1 MRLIECIPN
10 FSEGH
15 DLNKIKL
22 ITNAIESVDGIT
34 LLDVDPGSD
43 TNRTVV
49 TFVGSPEVI
58 SEGAFQG
65 IKTASELIDM
75 SKHKGTHP
83 RMGATDVCPLV
94 PVSNVTQQECIKIS
108 KLLAKRVG
116 DELNIPVYLYEQS
129 AQILERKNL
138 SFIREGEYEGLSK
151 KIIKSKWKPDFG
163 PSEFNSKSGATV
175 IGARDFLIAYNI
187 NLNTKDERLATDIAF
202 ELRESGRSKRI
213 PNPDSPNLL
222 DGEIVRT
229 KEGKPIKV
237 PGLFKDLKGVG
248 WYLPELKR
256 AQISLNFNNFNESTL
271 HDVFDKACE
280 LAQDRGARVT
290 GSELVGLVPMEAM
303 LMAGRHYLKKQRY
316 STGIPLCDIIEVAIQ
331 SLGLNDIVPF
341 KAEEKIIENAVK
353 TSSEKLIS
361 LKTDDF
367 IDELST
373 NSPAPGGGSV
383 SALVGSLGAALISMV
398 GALNHEKKENI
409 KIKPQ
414 MQKIGVEAQAIKDRL
429 SFLVDEDTNA
439 FNKLMQANRLP
450 SGNKSQKKEKLHA
463 IQEANEYAIEIP
475 LEVVSHCLRI
485 IELSE
490 KLIDNGSSSLVSD
503 AGVSAEVAL
512 AGVRG
517 ASMNVLINLLNISD
531 NNYCKEKRELVQKLI
546 IDSEKKW
553 KIVFDKTMNKIIP

>member
-116 DELNIPVYLYEQS
+116 NELNIPVYLYEQS

-248 WYLPELKR
+248 WFLPELKR

-316 STGIPLCDIIEVAIQ
+316 TTGIPLSDIIEVAIQ

-341 KAEEKIIENAVK
+341 KAEEKIIENAIK

-398 GALNHEKKENI
+398 GALNHEKKDNI

-414 MQKIGVEAQAIKDRL
+414 MEKIGVEAQEIKDRL

-450 SGNKSQKKEKLHA
+450 SDNKSQKKEKLHA

-512 AGVRG
+512 AGARG
-517 ASMNVLINLLNISD
+517 ASMNVLINLLNIFD
-531 NNYCKEKRELVQKLI
+531 DNYCKEKRELVQKLI

>member
-34 LLDVDPGSD
+34 LLDVDPGLD

-116 DELNIPVYLYEQS
+116 NELNIPVYLYEQS

-229 KEGKPIKV
+229 KEGKPVKV
-237 PGLFKDLKGVG
+237 SGLFKDLKGVG
-248 WYLPELKR
+248 WFLPELKR

-316 STGIPLCDIIEVAIQ
+316 TTGIPLSDIIEVAIQ

-341 KAEEKIIENAVK
+341 KAEEKIIENAIK

-367 IDELST
+367 IDELSI

-414 MQKIGVEAQAIKDRL
+414 MEKIGVEAQEIKDRL

-450 SGNKSQKKEKLHA
+450 SDNKSQKKEKLHA

-512 AGVRG
+512 AGARG
-517 ASMNVLINLLNISD
+517 ASMNVLINLLNIFD
-531 NNYCKEKRELVQKLI
+531 DNYCKEKRELVQKLI

>member
-108 KLLAKRVG
+108 KLLAKRVS

-229 KEGKPIKV
+229 KEGKPVKV
-237 PGLFKDLKGVG
+237 SGLFKDLKGVG
-248 WYLPELKR
+248 WFLPELKR

-316 STGIPLCDIIEVAIQ
+316 TTGIPLSDIIEVAIQ

-341 KAEEKIIENAVK
+341 KAEEKIIENAIK

-398 GALNHEKKENI
+398 GALNHEKKDNI
-409 KIKPQ
+409 KIKLQ
-414 MQKIGVEAQAIKDRL
+414 MEKIGVEAQEIKDRL

-450 SGNKSQKKEKLHA
+450 SDNKSQKKEKLHA

-512 AGVRG
+512 AGARG
-517 ASMNVLINLLNISD
+517 ASMNVLINLLNICD
-531 NNYCKEKRELVQKLI
+531 DNYCKEKRELVQKLI

>member
-108 KLLAKRVG
+108 KLLAKRVS

-229 KEGKPIKV
+229 KEGKPVKV
-237 PGLFKDLKGVG
+237 SGLFKDLKGVG
-248 WYLPELKR
+248 WFLPELKR

-316 STGIPLCDIIEVAIQ
+316 TTGIPLSDIIEVAIQ

-341 KAEEKIIENAVK
+341 KAEEKIIENAIK

-367 IDELST
+367 IDELSI

-414 MQKIGVEAQAIKDRL
+414 MEKIGVEAQEIKDRL

-450 SGNKSQKKEKLHA
+450 SDNKSQKKEKLHA

-531 NNYCKEKRELVQKLI
+531 DNYCKEKRELVQKLI

>member
-108 KLLAKRVG
+108 KLLAKRVS

-229 KEGKPIKV
+229 KEGKPVKV
-237 PGLFKDLKGVG
+237 SGLFKDLKGVG
-248 WYLPELKR
+248 WFLPELKR

-280 LAQDRGARVT
+280 LAQDRGVRVT

-316 STGIPLCDIIEVAIQ
+316 TTGIPLSDIIEVAIQ

-341 KAEEKIIENAVK
+341 KAEEKIIENAIK

-367 IDELST
+367 IDELSI

-414 MQKIGVEAQAIKDRL
+414 MEKIGVEAQEIKDRL

-450 SGNKSQKKEKLHA
+450 SDNKSQKKEKLHA

-517 ASMNVLINLLNISD
+517 ASMNVLINLLNICD
-531 NNYCKEKRELVQKLI
+531 DNYCKEKRELVQKLI

>member
-1 MRLIECIPN
+1 
-10 FSEGH
+10 
-15 DLNKIKL
+15 
-22 ITNAIESVDGIT
+22 
-34 LLDVDPGSD
+34 
-43 TNRTVV
+43 
-49 TFVGSPEVI
+49 
-58 SEGAFQG
+58 
-65 IKTASELIDM
+65 
-75 SKHKGTHP
+75 
-83 RMGATDVCPLV
+83 
-94 PVSNVTQQECIKIS
+94 
-108 KLLAKRVG
+108 
-116 DELNIPVYLYEQS
+116 
-129 AQILERKNL
+129 
-138 SFIREGEYEGLSK
+138 
-151 KIIKSKWKPDFG
+151 
-163 PSEFNSKSGATV
+163 
-175 IGARDFLIAYNI
+175 
-187 NLNTKDERLATDIAF
+187 
-202 ELRESGRSKRI
+202 
-213 PNPDSPNLL
+213 
-222 DGEIVRT
+222 
-229 KEGKPIKV
+229 
-237 PGLFKDLKGVG
+237 
-248 WYLPELKR
+248 
-256 AQISLNFNNFNESTL
+256 
-271 HDVFDKACE
+271 
-280 LAQDRGARVT
+280 
-290 GSELVGLVPMEAM
+290 MEAM

-316 STGIPLCDIIEVAIQ
+316 TTGISLNDIIEVAIQ

-353 TSSEKLIS
+353 TSSKKLIS

-398 GALNHEKKENI
+398 GALNHEKKDNI

-414 MQKIGVEAQAIKDRL
+414 MEKIGVEAQEIKDRL

-450 SGNKSQKKEKLHA
+450 SDNKSQKKEKLHA

-475 LEVVSHCLRI
+475 LEVVSHCLKI

-531 NNYCKEKRELVQKLI
+531 DNYCKEKRELVQKLI

>member
-1 MRLIECIPN
+1 MRLIECVPN
-10 FSEGH
+10 FSEGR

-58 SEGAFQG
+58 VEGAFQG
-65 IKTASELIDM
+65 IKIASEQIDM
-75 SKHKGTHP
+75 SKHSGTHP
-83 RMGATDVCPLV
+83 RMGATDVCPLI
-94 PVSNVTQQECIKIS
+94 PISNITYEECIEIS
-108 KLLAKRVG
+108 KILSKRVG
-116 DELNIPVYLYEQS
+116 EELNIPVYMYEKS
-129 AQILERKNL
+129 AQIPERRNL
-138 SFIREGEYEGLSK
+138 SFIRVGEYEGLSK

-163 PSEFNSKSGATV
+163 PTKFNPKSGASV
-175 IGARDFLIAYNI
+175 IGVRDFLIAYNI
-187 NLNTKDERLATDIAF
+187 NLNTKDDRLATDIAF
-202 ELRESGRSKRI
+202 ELRESGRSKRK
-213 PNPDSPNLL
+213 PNPKSLNLL

-229 KEGKPIKV
+229 NDGKPVKV

-256 AQISLNFNNFNESTL
+256 AQISLNFNNFNKTTL
-271 HDVFDKACE
+271 HEVFDKACE
-280 LAQDRGARVT
+280 LAHDRGLRVT

-303 LMAGRHYLKKQRY
+303 LMAGRYYLKKQRY
-316 STGIPLCDIIEVAIQ
+316 TTGIPLNDIIEVAIQ

-341 KAEEKIIENAVK
+341 NYKEKIIEFAVK
-353 TSSEKLIS
+353 KSSKRLMS
-361 LKTDDF
+361 LKGHDF

-383 SALVGSLGAALISMV
+383 SALAGSLGAALVSMV

-409 KIKPQ
+409 KVKSELN
-414 MQKIGVEAQAIKDRL
+414 KIGIESQEIKDRL

-439 FNKLMQANRLP
+439 FNGLMQANRLP
-450 SGNKSQKKEKLHA
+450 SNNEIEKKEKLNA
-463 IQEANEYAIEIP
+463 IKQANEYAIEIP
-475 LEVVSHCLRI
+475 LEVIHHCFRV

-490 KLIDNGSSSLVSD
+490 ELIDNGSSSLVSD

-512 AGVRG
+512 AGARG
-517 ASMNVLINLLNISD
+517 AAMNVFINLLNISD
-531 NNYCKEKRELVQKLI
+531 NNYCKEKRKLVKKLI
-546 IDSEKKW
+546 SDSEKKW
-553 KIVFDKTMNKIIP
+553 KIIFHKTMSKIGA

>member
-65 IKTASELIDM
+65 IKTASKLIDM

-108 KLLAKRVG
+108 KLLAKRVS

-229 KEGKPIKV
+229 KEGKPVKV
-237 PGLFKDLKGVG
+237 SGLFKDLKGVG
-248 WYLPELKR
+248 WFLPELKR

-280 LAQDRGARVT
+280 LAQDRGTRVT

-316 STGIPLCDIIEVAIQ
+316 TTGIPLSDIIEVAIQ

-341 KAEEKIIENAVK
+341 KAEEKIIENAIK

-414 MQKIGVEAQAIKDRL
+414 MEKIGVEAQEIKDRL

-450 SGNKSQKKEKLHA
+450 SDNKSQKKEKLHA

-503 AGVSAEVAL
+503 TGVSAEVAL
-512 AGVRG
+512 AGARG
-517 ASMNVLINLLNISD
+517 ASMNVLINLLNICD
-531 NNYCKEKRELVQKLI
+531 DNYCKEKRELVQKLI

>member
-65 IKTASELIDM
+65 IKTASKLIDM

-116 DELNIPVYLYEQS
+116 NELNIPVYLYEQS

-229 KEGKPIKV
+229 KEGKPVKV
-237 PGLFKDLKGVG
+237 SGLFKDLKGVG
-248 WYLPELKR
+248 WFLPELKR

-280 LAQDRGARVT
+280 LAQDRGTRVT

-316 STGIPLCDIIEVAIQ
+316 TTGIPLSDIIEVAIQ

-341 KAEEKIIENAVK
+341 KSEEKIIENAIK

-367 IDELST
+367 IDELSI

-414 MQKIGVEAQAIKDRL
+414 MEKIGVEAQEIKDRL

-450 SGNKSQKKEKLHA
+450 SDNKSQKKEKLHA

-512 AGVRG
+512 AGARG
-517 ASMNVLINLLNISD
+517 ASMNVLINLLNICD
-531 NNYCKEKRELVQKLI
+531 DNYCKEKRELVQKLI

>member
-108 KLLAKRVG
+108 KLLAKRVS

-175 IGARDFLIAYNI
+175 IGSRDFLIAYNI

-229 KEGKPIKV
+229 KDGKPVKV
-237 PGLFKDLKGVG
+237 SGLFKDLKGVG
-248 WYLPELKR
+248 WFLPELKR

-316 STGIPLCDIIEVAIQ
+316 TTGIPLSDIIEVAIQ

-341 KAEEKIIENAVK
+341 KAEEKIIENAIK

-367 IDELST
+367 IDELSI

-414 MQKIGVEAQAIKDRL
+414 MEKIGVEAQEIKDRL

-450 SGNKSQKKEKLHA
+450 SENKSQKKEKLHA

-531 NNYCKEKRELVQKLI
+531 DNYCKEKRELVQKFI

>member
-1 MRLIECIPN
+1 MRLIECVPN
-10 FSEGH
+10 FSEGR

-22 ITNAIESVDGIT
+22 ITNAIESVEGIT

-49 TFVGSPEVI
+49 TFVGSPEI
-58 SEGAFQG
+58 IAEAAFQG
-65 IKTASELIDM
+65 IKTASEQIDM
-75 SKHKGTHP
+75 TKHKGAHP
-83 RMGATDVCPLV
+83 RMGGTDVCPLV
-94 PVSNVTQQECIKIS
+94 PVSNVTKKECIEIS

-116 DELNIPVYLYEQS
+116 DELKIPVYLYEDS
-129 AQILERKNL
+129 AQVLNRKDL
-138 SFIREGEYEGLSK
+138 SFIREGEYEGFSK
-151 KIIKSKWKPDFG
+151 KINESKWKPDFG
-163 PSEFNSKSGATV
+163 PTKLNIKSGATV
-175 IGARDFLIAYNI
+175 IGVRGFLIAYNI

-229 KEGKPIKV
+229 KDGKPVKV
-237 PGLFKDLKGVG
+237 SGFFKDLKGVG

-256 AQISLNFNNFNESTL
+256 AQISLNFNNYNKTTL
-271 HDVFDKACE
+271 HEVFDKACE
-280 LAQDRGARVT
+280 LAQHRGIRVT
-290 GSELVGLVPMEAM
+290 GSELVGLVPMDAL
-303 LMAGRHYLKKQRY
+303 LMAGGYYLKKQRY
-316 STGIPLCDIIEVAIQ
+316 TMGIPENDIIEVAIQ

-341 KAEEKIIENAVK
+341 KPKEKIIEFAVK
-353 TSSEKLIS
+353 KYSKELMS
-361 LKTDDF
+361 LKTHNF
-367 IDELST
+367 IDELSS

-383 SALVGSLGAALISMV
+383 SALAGSLGAALVSMV

-409 KIKPQ
+409 NIKPELE
-414 MQKIGVEAQAIKDRL
+414 KIGIESQEIKDRL

-439 FNKLMQANRLP
+439 FNELIEANRLP
-450 SGNKSQKKEKLHA
+450 SNDEVEKKEKLNA
-463 IQEANEYAIEIP
+463 IKQANEYAIQIP
-475 LEVVSHCLRI
+475 LEVIYHCLRV

-503 AGVSAEVAL
+503 AGVSAELAL

-517 ASMNVLINLLNISD
+517 AAMNVFINLLNISD
-531 NNYCKEKRELVQKLI
+531 DNYCSEKRKLVQKLI

-553 KIVFDKTMNKIIP
+553 KIVFDKTINKITV

>member
-34 LLDVDPGSD
+34 LLDVDPGLD

-116 DELNIPVYLYEQS
+116 DELNIPVYLYEKS

-229 KEGKPIKV
+229 KEGKPVKV
-237 PGLFKDLKGVG
+237 SGLFKDLKGVG
-248 WYLPELKR
+248 WFLPELKR

-316 STGIPLCDIIEVAIQ
+316 TTGIPLSDIIEVAIQ

-341 KAEEKIIENAVK
+341 KAEEKIIENAIK

-367 IDELST
+367 IDELSI

-414 MQKIGVEAQAIKDRL
+414 MEKIGVEAQEIKDRL

-450 SGNKSQKKEKLHA
+450 SDNKSQKKEKLHA

-512 AGVRG
+512 AGARG
-517 ASMNVLINLLNISD
+517 ASMNVLINLLNIFD
-531 NNYCKEKRELVQKLI
+531 DNYCKEKRELVQKLI

-553 KIVFDKTMNKIIP
+553 KIVFDKTMNKIIS

>member
-1 MRLIECIPN
+1 MRLIECVPN
-10 FSEGH
+10 FSEGR

-58 SEGAFQG
+58 VEGAFQG
-65 IKTASELIDM
+65 IKIASEQIDM
-75 SKHKGTHP
+75 SKHSGTHP
-83 RMGATDVCPLV
+83 RMGATDVCPLI
-94 PVSNVTQQECIKIS
+94 PISNITYEECIEIS
-108 KLLAKRVG
+108 KILSKRVG
-116 DELNIPVYLYEQS
+116 EELNIPVYMYEKS
-129 AQILERKNL
+129 AQIPERRNL
-138 SFIREGEYEGLSK
+138 SFIRVGEYEGLSK

-163 PSEFNSKSGATV
+163 PTKFNPKSGASV
-175 IGARDFLIAYNI
+175 IGVRDFLIAYNI
-187 NLNTKDERLATDIAF
+187 NLNTKDDRLATDIAF
-202 ELRESGRSKRI
+202 ELRESGRSKRK
-213 PNPDSPNLL
+213 PNPKSLNLL

-229 KEGKPIKV
+229 NDGKPVKV

-256 AQISLNFNNFNESTL
+256 AQISLNFNNFNKTTL
-271 HDVFDKACE
+271 HEVFDKACE
-280 LAQDRGARVT
+280 LAHDRGLRVT

-303 LMAGRHYLKKQRY
+303 LMAGRYYLKKQRY
-316 STGIPLCDIIEVAIQ
+316 TTGIPLNDIIEVAIQ

-341 KAEEKIIENAVK
+341 NYKEKIIEFAVK
-353 TSSEKLIS
+353 KSSKRLMS
-361 LKTDDF
+361 LKGHDF

-383 SALVGSLGAALISMV
+383 SALAGSLGAALVSMV

-409 KIKPQ
+409 KVKSELN
-414 MQKIGVEAQAIKDRL
+414 KIGIESQEIKDRL

-439 FNKLMQANRLP
+439 FNGLMQANRLP
-450 SGNKSQKKEKLHA
+450 SNNEIEKKEKLNA
-463 IQEANEYAIEIP
+463 IKQANEYAIEIP
-475 LEVVSHCLRI
+475 LEVIHHCFRV

-512 AGVRG
+512 AGARG
-517 ASMNVLINLLNISD
+517 AAMNVFINLLNISD
-531 NNYCKEKRELVQKLI
+531 NIYCKEKRKLVKKLI
-546 IDSEKKW
+546 SDSEKKW
-553 KIVFDKTMNKIIP
+553 KIVFGKTMSKIGA

>member
-108 KLLAKRVG
+108 KLLAKRVS

-316 STGIPLCDIIEVAIQ
+316 TTGIPLSDIIEVAIQ

-341 KAEEKIIENAVK
+341 KAEEKIIENAIK

-367 IDELST
+367 IDELSI

-414 MQKIGVEAQAIKDRL
+414 MEKIGVEAQEIKDRL

-450 SGNKSQKKEKLHA
+450 SDNKSQKKEKLHA

-531 NNYCKEKRELVQKLI
+531 DNYCKEKRELVQKLI

>member
-108 KLLAKRVG
+108 KLLAKRVS

-229 KEGKPIKV
+229 KDGKPVKV
-237 PGLFKDLKGVG
+237 SGLFKDLKGVG
-248 WYLPELKR
+248 WFLPELKR

-280 LAQDRGARVT
+280 LAQDRGVRVT

-316 STGIPLCDIIEVAIQ
+316 TTGIPLSDIIEVAIQ

-341 KAEEKIIENAVK
+341 KAEEKIIENAIK

-367 IDELST
+367 IDELSI

-398 GALNHEKKENI
+398 GALNHEKRENI

-414 MQKIGVEAQAIKDRL
+414 MEKIGVEAQEIKDRL

-450 SGNKSQKKEKLHA
+450 SDNKSQKKEKLHA

-512 AGVRG
+512 AGARG

-531 NNYCKEKRELVQKLI
+531 DNYCKEKRELVQKFI

>member
-1 MRLIECIPN
+1 MRLIECVPN
-10 FSEGH
+10 FSEGR

-22 ITNAIESVDGIT
+22 ITNAIESVEGIT

-49 TFVGSPEVI
+49 TFVGSPEI
-58 SEGAFQG
+58 IAEAAFQG
-65 IKTASELIDM
+65 IKTASEQIDM
-75 SKHKGTHP
+75 SKHKGAHP

-94 PVSNVTQQECIKIS
+94 PVSNVTKEECIEIS

-116 DELNIPVYLYEQS
+116 DELKIPVYLYEDS
-129 AQILERKNL
+129 AQVTKRKDL
-138 SFIREGEYEGLSK
+138 SFIREGEYEGFSK
-151 KIIKSKWKPDFG
+151 KINESKWKPDFG
-163 PSEFNSKSGATV
+163 PTKLNIKSGATV
-175 IGARDFLIAYNI
+175 IGVRGFLIAYNI

-229 KEGKPIKV
+229 KDGKPVKV
-237 PGLFKDLKGVG
+237 SGLFKDLKGVG

-256 AQISLNFNNFNESTL
+256 AQISLNFNNYNKTTL
-271 HDVFDKACE
+271 HEVFDKACE
-280 LAQDRGARVT
+280 LAQDRGIRVT
-290 GSELVGLVPMEAM
+290 GSELVGLVPMDAL
-303 LMAGRHYLKKQRY
+303 LMAGGYYLKKQRY
-316 STGIPLCDIIEVAIQ
+316 TMGIPENDIIEVAIQ

-341 KAEEKIIENAVK
+341 KPKEKIIEFAVK
-353 TSSEKLIS
+353 KYSKELMS
-361 LKTDDF
+361 LKTHNF
-367 IDELST
+367 IEELSS

-383 SALVGSLGAALISMV
+383 SALAGSLGAALVSMV

-409 KIKPQ
+409 NIKPELE
-414 MQKIGVEAQAIKDRL
+414 KIGIESQEIKDRL

-439 FNKLMQANRLP
+439 FNGLIEANRLP
-450 SGNKSQKKEKLHA
+450 SNDEFEKREKLNA
-463 IQEANEYAIEIP
+463 IKQANEYAIEIP
-475 LEVVSHCLRI
+475 LEVIYHCSRV

-517 ASMNVLINLLNISD
+517 AAMNVLINLLNISD
-531 NNYCKEKRELVQKLI
+531 DNYCSEKRKLVQKLI

-553 KIVFDKTMNKIIP
+553 KIVFDKTMNKITV

>member
-108 KLLAKRVG
+108 KLLAKRVS

-280 LAQDRGARVT
+280 LAQDRGTRVT

-316 STGIPLCDIIEVAIQ
+316 TTGIPLSDIIEVAIQ

-341 KAEEKIIENAVK
+341 KAEEKIIENAIK

-367 IDELST
+367 IDELSI

-398 GALNHEKKENI
+398 GALNHEKKDNI
-409 KIKPQ
+409 KIKLQ
-414 MQKIGVEAQAIKDRL
+414 MEKIGVEAQEIKDRL

-450 SGNKSQKKEKLHA
+450 SDNKSQKKEKLHA

-517 ASMNVLINLLNISD
+517 ASMNVLINLLNIYD
-531 NNYCKEKRELVQKLI
+531 DNYCKEKRELVQKLI

>member
-65 IKTASELIDM
+65 IKTASKLIDM

-108 KLLAKRVG
+108 KLLAKRVS

-229 KEGKPIKV
+229 KEGKPVKV
-237 PGLFKDLKGVG
+237 SGLFKDLKGVG
-248 WYLPELKR
+248 WFLPELKR

-280 LAQDRGARVT
+280 LAQDRGTRVT

-316 STGIPLCDIIEVAIQ
+316 TTGIPLSDIIEVAIQ

-341 KAEEKIIENAVK
+341 KAEEKIIENAIK

-367 IDELST
+367 IDELSI

-414 MQKIGVEAQAIKDRL
+414 MEKIGVEAQEIKDRL

-450 SGNKSQKKEKLHA
+450 SDNKSQKKEKLHA

-512 AGVRG
+512 AGARG
-517 ASMNVLINLLNISD
+517 ASMNVLINLLNICD
-531 NNYCKEKRELVQKLI
+531 DNYCKEKRELVQKLI

>member
-108 KLLAKRVG
+108 KLLAKRVS

-280 LAQDRGARVT
+280 LAQDRGTRVT

-316 STGIPLCDIIEVAIQ
+316 TTGIPLSDIIEVAIQ

-341 KAEEKIIENAVK
+341 KAEEKIIENAIK

-367 IDELST
+367 IDELSI

-398 GALNHEKKENI
+398 GALNHEKKDNI

-414 MQKIGVEAQAIKDRL
+414 MEKIGVEAQEIKDRL

-450 SGNKSQKKEKLHA
+450 SDNKSQKKEKLHA

-475 LEVVSHCLRI
+475 LEVVSHCLKI

-512 AGVRG
+512 AGARG
-517 ASMNVLINLLNISD
+517 ASMNVLINLLNIFD
-531 NNYCKEKRELVQKLI
+531 DNYCKEKRELVQKLI

>member
-1 MRLIECIPN
+1 MRLIECVPN
-10 FSEGH
+10 FSEGR

-58 SEGAFQG
+58 VEGAFQG
-65 IKTASELIDM
+65 IKIASEQIDM
-75 SKHKGTHP
+75 SKHSGTHP
-83 RMGATDVCPLV
+83 RMGATDVCPLI
-94 PVSNVTQQECIKIS
+94 PISNVTYEECIEIS
-108 KLLAKRVG
+108 KILSKRVG
-116 DELNIPVYLYEQS
+116 EELNIPVYMYEKS
-129 AQILERKNL
+129 AQTPERRNL
-138 SFIREGEYEGLSK
+138 SFIRVGEYEGLSK

-163 PSEFNSKSGATV
+163 PTKFNPKSGASV
-175 IGARDFLIAYNI
+175 IGVRDFLIAYNI
-187 NLNTKDERLATDIAF
+187 NLNTKDDRLATDIAF
-202 ELRESGRSKRI
+202 ELRESGRSKRK
-213 PNPDSPNLL
+213 PNPKSLNLL

-229 KEGKPIKV
+229 NDGKPVKV

-256 AQISLNFNNFNESTL
+256 AQISLNFNNFNKTTL
-271 HDVFDKACE
+271 HEVFDKACE
-280 LAQDRGARVT
+280 LAHDRGLRVT

-303 LMAGRHYLKKQRY
+303 LMAGRYYLKKQRY
-316 STGIPLCDIIEVAIQ
+316 TTGIPLNDIIEVAIQ

-341 KAEEKIIENAVK
+341 NYKEKIIEFAVK
-353 TSSEKLIS
+353 KSSKRLMS
-361 LKTDDF
+361 LKGHDF

-383 SALVGSLGAALISMV
+383 SALAGSLGAALVSMV

-409 KIKPQ
+409 KVKSELN
-414 MQKIGVEAQAIKDRL
+414 KIGIESQEIKDRL

-439 FNKLMQANRLP
+439 FNGLMQANRLP
-450 SGNKSQKKEKLHA
+450 SNNEIEKKEKLNA
-463 IQEANEYAIEIP
+463 IKQANEYAIEIP
-475 LEVVSHCLRI
+475 LEVIHHCFRV

-490 KLIDNGSSSLVSD
+490 ELIDNGSSSLVSD

-512 AGVRG
+512 AGARG
-517 ASMNVLINLLNISD
+517 AAMNVFINLLNISD
-531 NNYCKEKRELVQKLI
+531 NNYCKEKRKLVKKLI
-546 IDSEKKW
+546 SDSEKKW
-553 KIVFDKTMNKIIP
+553 KIVFDKTMSKIGA

>member
-94 PVSNVTQQECIKIS
+94 PVSNVTQQECIEIS

-116 DELNIPVYLYEQS
+116 NELNIPVYLYEQS

-248 WYLPELKR
+248 WFLPELKR

-280 LAQDRGARVT
+280 LAQDRGTRVT

-316 STGIPLCDIIEVAIQ
+316 TTGIPLSDIIEVAIQ

-341 KAEEKIIENAVK
+341 KSKEKIIENAVK
-353 TSSEKLIS
+353 TSSKKLIS

-367 IDELST
+367 IDELSI

-398 GALNHEKKENI
+398 SALNHEKKENI

-414 MQKIGVEAQAIKDRL
+414 MEKIGVEAQEIKDRL

-450 SGNKSQKKEKLHA
+450 SDNKSQKKEKLHA

-475 LEVVSHCLRI
+475 LEVVSHCLKI

-512 AGVRG
+512 AGARG
-517 ASMNVLINLLNISD
+517 ASMNVLINLLNICD
-531 NNYCKEKRELVQKLI
+531 DNYCKEKRELVQKLI

>member
-65 IKTASELIDM
+65 IKTASKLIDM

-108 KLLAKRVG
+108 KLLAKRVS

-229 KEGKPIKV
+229 KEGKPVKV
-237 PGLFKDLKGVG
+237 SGLFKDLKGVG
-248 WYLPELKR
+248 WFLPELKR

-316 STGIPLCDIIEVAIQ
+316 TTGIPLSDIIEVAIQ

-341 KAEEKIIENAVK
+341 KAEEKIIENAIK

-367 IDELST
+367 IDELSI

-414 MQKIGVEAQAIKDRL
+414 MEKIGVEAQEIKDRL

-450 SGNKSQKKEKLHA
+450 SDNKSQKKEKLHA

-517 ASMNVLINLLNISD
+517 ASMNVLINLLNICD
-531 NNYCKEKRELVQKLI
+531 DNYCKEKRELVQKFI